1 MEDNT
6 LFKFLKRVSLNGA
19 ALGVA
24 GFAITAGAA
33 QAQSPY
39 SPVVPVSGLGWMSS
53 GSCATP
59 PCPTPAPPLAGSMT
73 TPSTPSTPGQTPA
86 TPGQTPATPET
97 PTPAPEDT
105 SAGGGDTG
113 LAAPFMIGDLLYAT
127 RSINYGF
134 ARITGNSAAT
144 GLGSTSIFNAAVAEN
159 NSPVPYDRVY
169 FRYNFFH
176 DSQEITGI
184 ANTPFGVN
192 PALPLNSPSQVLLY
206 NSQTKLYNT
215 NLYTFG
221 GEKTFFDGQASIEV
235 RLPIT
240 TTLSP
245 SNAISV
251 GSFAGYTS
259 PATFD
264 SNINRVFNVSPTPG
278 DTLGREDTYFDNM
291 LIVLKGVF
299 YRSEDRKT
307 LLSGGLAIGIPTAP
321 DTRLSVVDFNGT
333 AAFNVASGEERR
345 DITIANSTWAV
356 SPFIAGLWLPSDRIF
371 TQGFLQ
377 VECPLNSSAITYSD
391 QFTIGHFGIGSP
403 PIPALENVIKTGQSE
418 VPPFTYHT
426 RINEQYLLHGDVGTG
441 YWLMRNQENTWLNG
455 VALSFEA
462 HYTGALSSLNRI
474 QLPGNAAS
482 FQYPPGQAIQSAM
495 GSVPQIPNIGPV
507 VGAGPSR
514 VDIVDLT
521 MGTTFVFGNRA
532 TLAIAGTLP
541 ATQGSNRTF
550 DWEAQVQLN
559 FLFGAPR

>member
-1 MEDNT
+1 
-6 LFKFLKRVSLNGA
+6 
-19 ALGVA
+19 
-24 GFAITAGAA
+24 
-33 QAQSPY
+33 
-39 SPVVPVSGLGWMSS
+39 
-53 GSCATP
+53 
-59 PCPTPAPPLAGSMT
+59 
-73 TPSTPSTPGQTPA
+73 
-86 TPGQTPATPET
+86 
-97 PTPAPEDT
+97 
-105 SAGGGDTG
+105 
-113 LAAPFMIGDLLYAT
+113 MIGDLLYAT
-127 RSINYGF
+127 RSVNYGF

-159 NSPVPYDRVY
+159 NSPVPYDRTY

-176 DSQEITGI
+176 DSQSITGI
-184 ANTPFGVN
+184 ANTPFGLNPTLSLTN
-192 PALPLNSPSQVLLY
+192 PAQVLLY
-206 NSQTKLYNT
+206 NPQTKLYNT
-215 NLYTFG
+215 NIYTFG
-221 GEKTFFDGQASIEV
+221 GEKTFFDGMMSVEV

-240 TTLSP
+240 STLSP

-264 SNINRVFNVSPTPG
+264 GNGNRVFNVNATPG
-278 DTLGREDTYFDNM
+278 DTLGRQDTYFDNM

-307 LLSGGLAIGIPTAP
+307 WLSGGLAIGIPTAP
-321 DTRLSVVDFNGT
+321 DTRISVTDFNGT
-333 AAFNVASGEERR
+333 PAVGASPVNVASGQERR

-377 VECPLNSSAITYSD
+377 VECPLNSSAITYTD
-391 QFTIGHFGIGSP
+391 QFTLGHFGTGGLP
-403 PIPALENVIKTGQSE
+403 NLTTALKTGQSE
-418 VPPFTYHT
+418 LPPFTVHT

-441 YWLMRNQENTWLNG
+441 YWLMRNQENCLLNG

-462 HYTGALSSLNRI
+462 HYTGALSNLNRI

-482 FQYPPGQAIQSAM
+482 LQYPPGQAIQSANNQV
-495 GSVPQIPNIGPV
+495 SQIPNIGPV
-507 VGAGPSR
+507 IGAGPSR

-541 ATQGSNRTF
+541 ATQGFNRTF

>member
-6 LFKFLKRVSLNGA
+6 LFKFLKRVSLKGA

-39 SPVVPVSGLGWMSS
+39 SPVIPVSGSGWPSS
-53 GSCATP
+53 GSYVQP
-59 PCPTPAPPLAGSMT
+59 PCATPAPPLAGSMT
-73 TPSTPSTPGQTPA
+73 PGTPGTGTGTTPTPGQT
-86 TPGQTPATPET
+86 TPET
-97 PTPAPEDT
+97 PTPAAEDT
-105 SAGGGDTG
+105 SAGGGETG

-127 RSINYGF
+127 RSVNYGF

-159 NSPVPYDRVY
+159 NSPVPYDRTY

-176 DSQEITGI
+176 DSQSITGI
-184 ANTPFGVN
+184 ANTPFGVVPGLSLTN
-192 PALPLNSPSQVLLY
+192 PAQVLLY
-206 NSQTKLYNT
+206 TPQTKLYNT

-221 GEKTFFDGQASIEV
+221 GEKTFFDGMMSVEV

-240 TTLSP
+240 STLSP

-264 SNINRVFNVSPTPG
+264 TNGNRVFNVSPTPG

-307 LLSGGLAIGIPTAP
+307 WLSGGLAIGIPTAP
-321 DTRLSVVDFNGT
+321 DTRLSVTDFNGT
-333 AAFNVASGEERR
+333 PPAGSSLVNVASGQETRN
-345 DITIANSTWAV
+345 ILIANSTWTV
-356 SPFIAGLWLPSDRIF
+356 SPFLAGLWLPSDCVF
-371 TQGFLQ
+371 MQGFLQ
-377 VECPLNSSAITYSD
+377 VECPLNSSAITYTD
-391 QFTIGHFGIGSP
+391 QFTTGHFGSGTNA
-403 PIPALENVIKTGQSE
+403 ALLSALASGQSQQ
-418 VPPFTYHT
+418 PPFTVHT
-426 RINEQYLLHGDVGTG
+426 RINEQYLLHGDVGAG
-441 YWLMRNQENTWLNG
+441 YWLMRNQENPWLNG
-455 VALSFEA
+455 VALSLEA

-482 FQYPPGQAIQSAM
+482 LQYPPGQAVQSAL
-495 GSVPQIPNIGPV
+495 GNVPQIPNIGPV

-521 MGTTFVFGNRA
+521 LGTTFVFGKRA

-541 ATQGSNRTF
+541 ATQGINRTF